1 MEELI
6 QRARVKWEE
15 THDPDTEKMML
26 PLIRLK
32 VETTGAKEMTNPVR
46 FGQDYIGRV
55 ANPRDI
61 LQYYRKKQM
70 GDRSESLAPH
80 MDRPLT
86 AESAN
91 KPDMPEFDMKWEG
104 EEGADGE
111 EAMTV
116 RDRLAK
122 LEMSSLVKGYLKAQE
137 LQVLAENGLENAV
150 MRFVDKEDKDA
161 IRE

>member
-1 MEELI
+1 
-6 QRARVKWEE
+6 
-15 THDPDTEKMML
+15 ML

-70 GDRSESLAPH
+70 GDRSASLVHPQA
-80 MDRPLT
+80 RKLT
-86 AESAN
+86 VESAN
-91 KPDMPEFDMKWEG
+91 KPDMPEFDMEWEG
-104 EEGADGE
+104 EEGVDGE
-111 EAMTV
+111 EPMTV

-161 IRE
+161 IKELVV